1 MKKFLNRFY
10 LFPPN
15 SWDVRLS
22 LWRQGF
28 CNIADGLVMALSLGF
43 VGSSFALNCA
53 KNRSK
58 LYIEKARIEIHKKLQ
73 NRKLCSD

>member
-1 MKKFLNRFY
+1 MKTFLNRFY
-10 LFPPN
+10 LFPYN
-15 SWDVRLS
+15 GWAIRLS

-53 KNRSK
+53 KKRSM
-58 LYIEKARIEIHKKLQ
+58 LYIEKARIKIKNK
-73 NRKLCSD
+73 